1 MEEEQEVTTESGK
14 QKLSKSLKAYLCM
27 MNSTYLYNIYLYI
40 FNHIWVIFFCIPKKA
55 TEKAKLLLK
64 PRFSLGKI
72 HCIPAVIVVVVVLV
86 ELGSSRRIRR
96 WERKNGSMHII
107 INSKNRPNHLILL
120 DIKRL

>member
-1 MEEEQEVTTESGK
+1 MGDFF
-14 QKLSKSLKAYLCM
+14 
-27 MNSTYLYNIYLYI
+27 LYT
-40 FNHIWVIFFCIPKKA
+40 KKA

-72 HCIPAVIVVVVVLV
+72 HCIPAVIVVVVVVVVLV

>member
-1 MEEEQEVTTESGK
+1 MGD
-14 QKLSKSLKAYLCM
+14 
-27 MNSTYLYNIYLYI
+27 
-40 FNHIWVIFFCIPKKA
+40 FFCIPKKA

-72 HCIPAVIVVVVVLV
+72 HCIPAVIVVVVVLA

>member
-1 MEEEQEVTTESGK
+1 MYT
-14 QKLSKSLKAYLCM
+14 
-27 MNSTYLYNIYLYI
+27 
-40 FNHIWVIFFCIPKKA
+40 KKA

-107 INSKNRPNHLILL
+107 INNNESNHPILL
-120 DIKRL
+120 DIMDNAVQ

>member
-1 MEEEQEVTTESGK
+1 MYT
-14 QKLSKSLKAYLCM
+14 
-27 MNSTYLYNIYLYI
+27 
-40 FNHIWVIFFCIPKKA
+40 KKA

-72 HCIPAVIVVVVVLV
+72 HCIPAVIVVVVVVVLV

>member
-40 FNHIWVIFFCIPKKA
+40 FNHIWVIFLCTKKA

-72 HCIPAVIVVVVVLV
+72 HCIPAVIVVVVLV